1 MFESNDGLE
10 KEEGKNDTTFSIICK
25 IYDIL
30 NFDKLIK
37 HIGKF
42 LILTVISISKL
53 INNTP
58 NIISYFQ
65 LKKSISNI
73 FISDLERFLL

>member
-10 KEEGKNDTTFSIICK
+10 KEEEKNDTTFSIICK

-58 NIISYFQ
+58 NIISYF
-65 LKKSISNI
+65 
-73 FISDLERFLL
+73 